1 MPIWIEW
8 ASERFGWNSRRDHDT
23 MLVVGFVPI
32 LKDYGIFDGLIVFR
46 NGFRSAKQSTKYS
59 ISVLQ
64 VKIKNQPAVS
74 TFPYSNFCQSNRLS
88 NNNNRQISIDIAQVL
103 WVLLCIFCRTKSACE
118 ADDPRGTSES
128 EIYKQ
133 SQRTSRRVSYLVTSE
148 KRSLHWLPN
157 LLLLEHVK
165 NLSI

>member
-64 VKIKNQPAVS
+64 VKINKKPTS
-74 TFPYSNFCQSNRLS
+74 GFDLP
-88 NNNNRQISIDIAQVL
+88 VL
-103 WVLLCIFCRTKSACE
+103 
-118 ADDPRGTSES
+118 
-128 EIYKQ
+128 
-133 SQRTSRRVSYLVTSE
+133 
-148 KRSLHWLPN
+148 
-157 LLLLEHVK
+157 
-165 NLSI
+165 